1 MLVPLILF
9 YLTNMSDYTKYYYA
23 AEDALANFLGTDD
36 IDQDM
41 INLVANC
48 CVEAIAA
55 LPNESYFES
64 LLEKSSSYVYG
75 GMSLLELQSY
85 VDELET
91 QLVTYD
97 LL

>member
-1 MLVPLILF
+1 MENYP
-9 YLTNMSDYTKYYYA
+9 KYFFA
-23 AEDALANFLGTDD
+23 AEDALANFLGDDD
-36 IDQDM
+36 INQDM

-48 CVEAIAA
+48 CVDAVAA

-64 LLEKSSSYVYG
+64 LLEKSSTYVQTDLNESE
-75 GMSLLELQSY
+75 MQNY

-91 QLVTYD
+91 QLVTYG

>member
-36 IDQDM
+36 IDQDT

-55 LPNESYFES
+55 LPNETYYVA
-64 LLEKSSSYVYG
+64 LLEKSSSYVQCD
-75 GMSLLELQSY
+75 LDELELANY
-85 VDELET
+85 VGELET